1 MEKVATMTF
10 FRNRM
15 FLEGIALGGICGIII
30 GSIIAFTLGES
41 SVEALRRV
49 INERF
54 PGKPKVPFQ
63 YLSQ

>member
-1 MEKVATMTF
+1 MMTF

-30 GSIIAFTLGES
+30 GSIIAFSLGES

-49 INERF
+49 INERI
-54 PGKPKVPFQ
+54 PGRSKVPFE

>member
-1 MEKVATMTF
+1 MMTF

-30 GSIIAFTLGES
+30 GSIIAFTIGES
-41 SVEALRRV
+41 GVEALRRSL
-49 INERF
+49 NERF
-54 PGKPKVPFQ
+54 PSRRKVPFK